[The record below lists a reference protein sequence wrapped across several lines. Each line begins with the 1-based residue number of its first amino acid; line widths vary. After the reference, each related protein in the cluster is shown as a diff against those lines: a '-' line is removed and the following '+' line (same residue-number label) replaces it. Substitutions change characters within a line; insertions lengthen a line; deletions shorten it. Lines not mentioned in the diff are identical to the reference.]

1 MASGVDAQD
10 RVERRPIHLQGT
22 MLVKGHWG
30 ESTWGNWGVGGSDIS
45 SEVMVGCP
53 DWLVGLLV
61 CLKKKKMCVW
71 GGGGLERWLGADMC
85 IIHN

>member
-1 MASGVDAQD
+1 MASGVDARDQ
-10 RVERRPIHLQGT
+10 VERRPIHLQRT
-22 MLVKGHWG
+22 MLEKGHWG

-61 CLKKKKMCVW
+61 CLKKKRCGV
-71 GGGGLERWLGADMC
+71 GGVGKVVRGRYV
-85 IIHN
+85 HNT